1 MRYNNIRKIENL
13 HIIFWLVK
21 DFGWVQDIH
30 LLGMVMVFPTLLI
43 ALLLTWQMRADVAES
58 AHNIAV
64 CCWIT
69 ANSIWMAGEFFFEDG
84 TRPLATIFFSLG
96 IAVLVTYYSW
106 LYFVP
111 KKVVED

>member
-1 MRYNNIRKIENL
+1 LRYNNIRKIENL

-30 LLGMVMVFPTLLI
+30 LLGMIMVFPTLII
-43 ALLLTWQMRADVAES
+43 ALWLTWQMRADLAEC
-58 AHNIAV
+58 AHNVAV

-84 TRPLATIFFSLG
+84 TRPVATIFFSLG
-96 IAVLVTYYSW
+96 IAVLVTYYGW

-111 KKVVED
+111 KKVVEH